1 MPDANH
7 PVTQQQLQEALNSF
21 AVDITAAV
29 RAEVKTEVKA
39 GVAEVKAGIAEV
51 KAEIAEVKAEIA
63 EVKAEIAE
71 VKAEIKAAEERSQ
84 EFARGIETNLLTSF
98 HGHARAQT
106 ARLHTLDIV
115 AHEHGIRL
123 AAIEERLLNLES
135 RRQ

>member
-39 GVAEVKAGIAEV
+39 GVAEVKAG
-51 KAEIAEVKAEIA
+51 IA